1 MKYIN
6 CDLFPQKSSVNKTAF
21 LFYHDVKRYCIM
33 FLRLNLILFKMNRK
47 ENSHLLFNNCTIKT
61 QKVLVVCYETEQNN
75 NRYNQYTCMYYIF
88 KECTWT
94 LTFAMEFYNIATQKE
109 GERCWEGGIGAANV
123 FKNNKLHGD
132 CWVKIYFIYIC
143 EGVIFCQINLF

>member
-6 CDLFPQKSSVNKTAF
+6 CDSFPQKSSVNKTAF

-47 ENSHLLFNNCTIKT
+47 ENSHLLFNNCIIKT
-61 QKVLVVCYETEQNN
+61 QKVLVVFYETEQNN

-94 LTFAMEFYNIATQKE
+94 LTFAMEFYNIATKKE
-109 GERCWEGGIGAANV
+109 GERCWEGGLVPQMSSKITNCMV
-123 FKNNKLHGD
+123 IVEWKFTLYTF
-132 CWVKIYFIYIC
+132 VK
-143 EGVIFCQINLF
+143 V